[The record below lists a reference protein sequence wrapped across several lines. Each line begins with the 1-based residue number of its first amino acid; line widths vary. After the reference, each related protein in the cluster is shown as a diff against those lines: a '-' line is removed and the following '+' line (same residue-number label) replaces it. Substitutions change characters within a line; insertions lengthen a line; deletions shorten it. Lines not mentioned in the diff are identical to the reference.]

1 MSFTPIK
8 FLKYSKDV
16 SIERSKIFCDLMKT
30 RRSIREFSTK
40 KVPDLVIN
48 SVIKTA

>member
-30 RRSIREFSTK
+30 RRSIRGLDK
-40 KVPDLVIN
+40 GQ
-48 SVIKTA
+48 IKWKIITQLR